1 VEEHRRGIVGGE
13 NSPGLVGR
21 DSRGSPFRRRFVCI
35 DLPGVHVERHTLLRL
50 TGNVRGLRTLDL
62 ACGEVYS
69 TRLLRRLG
77 ADPVVGVDLSQ
88 AMIDLARAQ
97 EMAEPL
103 GIHYCVDDAR
113 SVDQGPLA
121 DLVFAAYLL
130 NYARNYAELLA
141 MCEAIARNLKPGGR
155 FVTVN
160 NHPDD
165 PPDNFETGR
174 AYGYSKRLEGPLEEG
189 TPIVW
194 RFHLP
199 EGAIEVT
206 NFYLKLT
213 TMELALKSAGLWD
226 IRWYLPQVSPE
237 GLRHSGEEHWRGFL
251 TRPPI
256 VFLECVK

>member
-1 VEEHRRGIVGGE
+1 MTTHYDRIAKEYQASKLQPWRTHI
-13 NSPGLVGR
+13 
-21 DSRGSPFRRRFVCI
+21 
-35 DLPGVHVERHTLLRL
+35 ERYTLLRL
-50 TGNVRGLRTLDL
+50 TGDVRGLKTLDL
-62 ACGEVYS
+62 ACGEGYY

-97 EMAEPL
+97 EAAEPL
-103 GIHYCVDDAR
+103 GIRYHVGDAR
-113 SVDQGPLA
+113 SVDQRPAA

-130 NYARNYAELLA
+130 NYARDYAELLA
-141 MCEAIARNLKPGGR
+141 MCEAISRNLKPGGR

-174 AYGYSKRLEGPLEEG
+174 VYGYSKRLEGPLEEG

-199 EGAIEVT
+199 EGTIEVT
-206 NFYLKLT
+206 NFYLTLA
-213 TMELALKSAGLWD
+213 TMELALKSAGLRD
-226 IRWYLPQVSPE
+226 IRWHPSQVSPE
-237 GLRHSGEEHWRGFL
+237 GLQQSGEEHWRGFL